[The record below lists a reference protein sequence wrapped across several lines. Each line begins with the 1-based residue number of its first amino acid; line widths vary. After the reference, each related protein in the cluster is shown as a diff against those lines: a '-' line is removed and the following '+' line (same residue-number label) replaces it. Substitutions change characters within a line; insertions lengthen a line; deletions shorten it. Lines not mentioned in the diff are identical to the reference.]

1 MEVIIDSFKWKIIFS
16 ALFSQERKD
25 FGRFGVC
32 AALSVAM
39 KEHLQHEE
47 AALYGCQTIKALCSY
62 GDQNNQG
69 LLRSVGVCELVSSIL
84 KASFQTTLSSV
95 SYSETSDAT
104 VTTVTVSEPPRG
116 IFSQILSK
124 ARTFST
130 STKSIIPARTR
141 SSSISPVI
149 LSNSPIQS
157 SYSDNYV
164 GFRQN
169 WKDKLS
175 VSLAA
180 ISAISCL
187 SSSIDKVNESREI
200 SCSTSETKEIFGEAG
215 VIEIMIDIGNSFLVQ
230 GEGRDRETDPGT
242 ILAVTQWTSLA
253 LIHLID
259 PTNDKYNGNGYD
271 SDNDDLDYQPNVK
284 KINLNLKRLC
294 FCNRPGEFLVNAVL
308 GSFGSSSGIATG
320 DIDAL
325 VYNALS
331 IMVSMCEDR
340 VGNHKILSSEGFS
353 KMLLQ
358 CINRYNVATSGT
370 AGKWMLLLCLSLVS
384 FSSLNASLAEKLAL
398 GGICRLLSSA
408 LTIHLLPATTKAI
421 QQQPFV
427 DAQALSFS
435 RQTANFS
442 PREGPAT
449 DEERARDLEG
459 GNENEDLEADDVTSL
474 PPLPTIVLPQRE
486 RSPSEIMLSSQSTSN
501 VRRMSVSDYESVSFL
516 SSSCQSGLPSR
527 SVGDPKVQ
535 GLRSTAAVRDI
546 MISGTANLVR
556 EGDESEINAENGELL
571 AIVMSREACNALAQ
585 LLTILNVPD
594 VTVPSDRSL
603 SSKDVAPISARNNFS
618 NSINL
623 YREHSGNL
631 VGILSA
637 LLLVADSSLL
647 FFSTTDHKGSNYS
660 DHKRKNSYS
669 NSGATSLNQTADES
683 VSSAQHSSNG
693 NSRDELPPSSI
704 LLPAIR
710 ELRKAV
716 QTTIN
721 VLRLQQPHQRRN
733 LL

>member
-1 MEVIIDSFKWKIIFS
+1 
-16 ALFSQERKD
+16 
-25 FGRFGVC
+25 
-32 AALSVAM
+32 M

-47 AALYGCQTIKALCSY
+47 AALYGCQTIKALCSF

-69 LLRSVGVCELVSSIL
+69 LLRSAGVCELVSSIL
-84 KASFQTTLSSV
+84 KASFQSTLSSV
-95 SYSETSDAT
+95 SYSENSDAS

-116 IFSQILSK
+116 LFSQILSK

-130 STKSIIPARTR
+130 STKSIVPARTR

-149 LSNSPIQS
+149 LANSPIQS
-157 SYSDNYV
+157 SYSVHYV
-164 GFRQN
+164 GFGQN

-187 SSSIDKVNESREI
+187 SSSIDKINDCGELT
-200 SCSTSETKEIFGEAG
+200 CCTTATKETFGETG
-215 VIEIMIDIGNSFLVQ
+215 VIEIMVDIGNSLLVQ
-230 GEGRDRETDPGT
+230 GEGRDREKDPST
-242 ILAVTQWTSLA
+242 ILAITQWTTLA

-259 PTNDKYNGNGYD
+259 PTNDKYNGSGFD
-271 SDNDDLDYQPNVK
+271 SDNEDLDYQPNVK
-284 KINLNLKRLC
+284 KINFNLNRLC

-308 GSFGSSSGIATG
+308 GSLGSSSGIAAG

-331 IMVSMCEDR
+331 IMVSMCEDK

-408 LTIHLLPATTKAI
+408 LTTHLLPATTKAI

-435 RQTANFS
+435 RQSANIS
-442 PREGPAT
+442 LREGPAT
-449 DEERARDLEG
+449 DEDRARDLEG
-459 GNENEDLEADDVTSL
+459 GNEHEDLEADDVTAL
-474 PPLPTIVLPQRE
+474 PPLPTIILPQRE
-486 RSPSEIMLSSQSTSN
+486 RSPSEIMLSSQSTLN

-527 SVGDPKVQ
+527 SVGDPKTQ

-594 VTVPSDRSL
+594 ATAPSDRSL
-603 SSKDVAPISARNNFS
+603 PSKDVAAILTKNNFS
-618 NSINL
+618 NSISL
-623 YREHSGNL
+623 YREKSGNL

-647 FFSTTDHKGSNYS
+647 FFSTTDHKGTYNY
-660 DHKRKNSYS
+660 DHKMKNSNSNSIS

-683 VSSAQHSSNG
+683 VSSTQHSSNC
-693 NSRDELPPSSI
+693 NRRDELPPSSI

-710 ELRKAV
+710 ELRKAA